1 MGKEPTEAAKALLAE
16 AASDY
21 ANRTAADPM
30 RAADA
35 KTSGVMAVLSAQ
47 RGAAI
52 RWSTPPESRNGG
64 E

>member
-1 MGKEPTEAAKALLAE
+1 MANEPTPEAKKLLAE
-16 AASDY
+16 AANDY

-35 KTSGVMAVLSAQ
+35 KTSVVMAVLSAQ

-52 RWSTPPESRNGG
+52 RWSSPPESRNGG

>member
-1 MGKEPTEAAKALLAE
+1 MTEPTPEARELLA
-16 AASDY
+16 AAARDY

-35 KTSGVMAVLSAQ
+35 KTSQVMSVLSAQ

-52 RWSTPPESRNGG
+52 RWSTPPESRDGG